1 MTVSNPA
8 HVSDNWSEAEREKAT
23 AEKAVAAMLE
33 NDLCTKSMGMEVL
46 GVGKG
51 IAKVSMPI
59 TQSMLN
65 GHSTC
70 HGGMLFTLADTA
82 FAFACNSENL
92 AAVASGCSI
101 EYIRPAFE
109 HDVLTA
115 IASVKS
121 QGKLTGT
128 YDVEIVNQNQKLVAL
143 FRGNLTESAQSLL
156 RRTVK

>member
-1 MTVSNPA
+1 MIVVNPTKLSQHMHETA
-8 HVSDNWSEAEREKAT
+8 REKAL

-33 NDLCTKSMGMEVL
+33 NDTCTKSMGMDVVE
-46 GVGKG
+46 
-51 IAKVSMPI
+51 IAKGMAQVTMSV

-82 FAFACNSENL
+82 FACACNSENL

-109 HDVLTA
+109 NDRLTA
-115 IASVKS
+115 IANVKS
-121 QGKLTGT
+121 QGKVTGT
-128 YDVEIVNQNQKLVAL
+128 YDIEIVNQDKKLIAL
-143 FRGNLTESAQSLL
+143 FRGKSHRIGTKL
-156 RRTVK
+156 VKEDS

>member
-143 FRGNLTESAQSLL
+143 FRGKSHRIGSKL
-156 RRTVK
+156 VKEDS